1 MVRTFHIPSD
11 TGDVPIAANSHTAR
25 QLLESYV
32 QPYSFQ
38 QLLDHQRPRTTP
50 GVERVEG
57 NVYSR
62 VTVQDETPRILHVE
76 DANDGRHLR
85 VTVTSQTDG
94 DITDDLERLRYLFAI
109 DEDPSFAVAHLSQD
123 PFIGRLATERPWV
136 RDPRSWDPFETSIR
150 IIIGQQISVAA
161 ATTISGRIAAGLGQQ
176 ISTGSD
182 LNRIFPSPEVLA
194 NADLSGM
201 GLTERRKTT
210 LQNFSRAVTDGTID
224 LESSQTLD
232 EMEKHWCTLPGI
244 GPWTAQGAAMRVL
257 GHDDAMPSSDLGVLR
272 SMNRL
277 TKQDFNP
284 KQLENQSRIWRPFR
298 SWAAQHLWQAPEV
311 LRST

>member
-1 MVRTFHIPSD
+1 M
-11 TGDVPIAANSHTAR
+11 
-25 QLLESYV
+25 
-32 QPYSFQ
+32 
-38 QLLDHQRPRTTP
+38 TP

-62 VTVQDETPRILHVE
+62 VTVQDGAPRILHVE

-85 VTVTSQTDG
+85 VTVTSQTD
-94 DITDDLERLRYLFAI
+94 DDLTEDLERLRYLFAV
-109 DEDPSFAVAHLSQD
+109 DEDPSFAVEHLSQD
-123 PFIGRLATERPWV
+123 PFIGRLVTERPWV
-136 RDPRSWDPFETSIR
+136 RVPRCWDRFEASIR

-161 ATTISGRIAAGLGQQ
+161 ATTIGGRIAAALGQQ
-176 ISTGSD
+176 VPTGSD

-210 LQNFSRAVTDGTID
+210 LRNFSRAVTDGTID
-224 LESSQTLD
+224 LESSRDLD

-244 GPWTAQGAAMRVL
+244 GPWTAQVAAMRVL

-277 TKQDFNP
+277 TNQDFNP
-284 KQLENQSRIWRPFR
+284 KHLKNQSRIWSPFR

>member
-1 MVRTFHIPSD
+1 V
-11 TGDVPIAANSHTAR
+11 
-25 QLLESYV
+25 SYV

-38 QLLDHQRPRTTP
+38 QLLDHLRPRTTP

-57 NVYSR
+57 NIYSR
-62 VTVQDETPRILHVE
+62 VTVHAGIPRVLQVE

-85 VTVTSQTDG
+85 ITTTSQSNDNL
-94 DITDDLERLRYLFAI
+94 TDDLDRLRYLFAV

-123 PFIGRLATERPWV
+123 PFIGRLVTQRPWV
-136 RDPRSWDPFETSIR
+136 RVPRCWDPFETSIR

-161 ATTISGRIAAGLGQQ
+161 ATTISGRIAARLGQQ
-176 ISTGSD
+176 VSIGSG
-182 LNRIFPSPEVLA
+182 LNRIFPSPEILA
-194 NADLSGM
+194 NAELNDM

-224 LESSQTLD
+224 LRRSEDLD

-244 GPWTAQGAAMRVL
+244 GPWTAQVAAMRVL

-272 SMNRL
+272 AVNRL
-277 TKQDFNP
+277 ANQDLNT
-284 KQLENQSRIWRPFR
+284 KQLESQANIWRPFR

-311 LRST
+311 LGST

>member
-1 MVRTFHIPSD
+1 MTIGATS
-11 TGDVPIAANSHTAR
+11 NNAR
-25 QLLESYV
+25 EALVSYV

-38 QLLDHQRPRTTP
+38 QLLDHLRPRTTP

-57 NVYSR
+57 NIYSR
-62 VTVQDETPRILHVE
+62 VTVHAGIPRVLQVE

-85 VTVTSQTDG
+85 ITTTSQSNDNL
-94 DITDDLERLRYLFAI
+94 TDDLDRLRYLFAV

-123 PFIGRLATERPWV
+123 PFIGRLVTQRPWV
-136 RDPRSWDPFETSIR
+136 RVPRCWDPFETSIR

-161 ATTISGRIAAGLGQQ
+161 ATTISGRIAARLGQQ
-176 ISTGSD
+176 VSTGSG
-182 LNRIFPSPEVLA
+182 LNRIFPSPEILA
-194 NADLSGM
+194 NAELNDM

-224 LESSQTLD
+224 LRRSEDLD

-244 GPWTAQGAAMRVL
+244 GPWTAQVAAMRVL

-272 SMNRL
+272 AVNRL
-277 TKQDFNP
+277 ANQDLNT
-284 KQLENQSRIWRPFR
+284 KQLESQANIWRPFR

-311 LRST
+311 LGST

>member
-11 TGDVPIAANSHTAR
+11 TGDVPIAANSNTAR
-25 QLLESYV
+25 QLLVSYV

-38 QLLDHQRPRTTP
+38 QLLDHLRPRTTP

-76 DANDGRHLR
+76 DAKDGRPLR

-94 DITDDLERLRYLFAI
+94 DVTHDLERLRCLFAV

-136 RDPRSWDPFETSIR
+136 RVPRSWDPFETSIR

-224 LESSQTLD
+224 LESSQNLD

-244 GPWTAQGAAMRVL
+244 GPWTAQVAAMRVL

-277 TKQDFNP
+277 TNQDFNP

>member
-1 MVRTFHIPSD
+1 M
-11 TGDVPIAANSHTAR
+11 
-25 QLLESYV
+25 
-32 QPYSFQ
+32 
-38 QLLDHQRPRTTP
+38 TP

-62 VTVQDETPRILHVE
+62 VTVQDGAPRILHVE

-94 DITDDLERLRYLFAI
+94 DVTHDLERLRCLFAV

-136 RDPRSWDPFETSIR
+136 RVPRSWDPFETSIR

-224 LESSQTLD
+224 LESSQNLD

-244 GPWTAQGAAMRVL
+244 GPWTAQVAAMRVL

-277 TKQDFNP
+277 TNQDFNP

>member
-1 MVRTFHIPSD
+1 MTIGATS
-11 TGDVPIAANSHTAR
+11 NNAR
-25 QLLESYV
+25 EALVSYV

-38 QLLDHQRPRTTP
+38 QLLDHLRPRTTP

-57 NVYSR
+57 NIYSR
-62 VTVQDETPRILHVE
+62 VTVHAGIPRVLQVE

-85 VTVTSQTDG
+85 ITTTSQSNDNL
-94 DITDDLERLRYLFAI
+94 TDDLDRLRYLFAV

-123 PFIGRLATERPWV
+123 PFIGRLVTQRPWV
-136 RDPRSWDPFETSIR
+136 RVPRCWDPFETSIR

-161 ATTISGRIAAGLGQQ
+161 ATTISGRIAARLGQQ
-176 ISTGSD
+176 VSTGSG
-182 LNRIFPSPEVLA
+182 LNRIFPSPEILA
-194 NADLSGM
+194 NAELNDM

-224 LESSQTLD
+224 LRLSEDLD
-232 EMEKHWCTLPGI
+232 EMEKHWCTLSGI
-244 GPWTAQGAAMRVL
+244 GPWTAQVAAMRVL

-272 SMNRL
+272 AVNRL
-277 TKQDFNP
+277 ANQDLNT
-284 KQLENQSRIWRPFR
+284 KQLESQANIWRPFR

-311 LRST
+311 LGST

>member
-1 MVRTFHIPSD
+1 MA
-11 TGDVPIAANSHTAR
+11 PISNAAR
-25 QLLESYV
+25 ELLVSYV

-38 QLLDHQRPRTTP
+38 QLLDHLRPRMTP

-62 VTVQDETPRILHVE
+62 VTVQDGAPRILHVE

-85 VTVTSQTDG
+85 VTVTSQTD
-94 DITDDLERLRYLFAI
+94 DDLTEDLERIRYLFAV

-123 PFIGRLATERPWV
+123 PFIGRLVTERPWV
-136 RDPRSWDPFETSIR
+136 RVPRCWDPFETSIR

-161 ATTISGRIAAGLGQQ
+161 ATTISGRIAAALGQQ

-182 LNRIFPSPEVLA
+182 LNRIFPSPEALA

-210 LQNFSRAVTDGTID
+210 LRNFSRVVTDGTID
-224 LESSQTLD
+224 LESPQDLD

-244 GPWTAQGAAMRVL
+244 GPWTAQVAAIRVL
-257 GHDDAMPSSDLGVLR
+257 GHDDAMPSSDLGILR
-272 SMNRL
+272 SVNRL
-277 TKQDFNP
+277 TNQDFNT

>member
-1 MVRTFHIPSD
+1 M
-11 TGDVPIAANSHTAR
+11 
-25 QLLESYV
+25 
-32 QPYSFQ
+32 
-38 QLLDHQRPRTTP
+38 TP

-62 VTVQDETPRILHVE
+62 VTVQDGAPRILHVE

-85 VTVTSQTDG
+85 VTVTSQTD
-94 DITDDLERLRYLFAI
+94 DDLTEDLGRIRYLFAV
-109 DEDPSFAVAHLSQD
+109 DEDPSFAVEHLSQD
-123 PFIGRLATERPWV
+123 PFIGRLVTERPWV
-136 RDPRSWDPFETSIR
+136 RVPRCWDRFEASIR

-161 ATTISGRIAAGLGQQ
+161 ATTISGRIAAALGQQ
-176 ISTGSD
+176 VPTGSD

-210 LQNFSRAVTDGTID
+210 LRNFSRAVTDGTID
-224 LESSQTLD
+224 LESSRDLD

-244 GPWTAQGAAMRVL
+244 GPWTAQVAAMRVL

-277 TKQDFNP
+277 TNQDFNP
-284 KQLENQSRIWRPFR
+284 KHLENQSRIWSPFR

>member
-11 TGDVPIAANSHTAR
+11 TGDVPIAANSNTAR
-25 QLLESYV
+25 QLLVSYV

-38 QLLDHQRPRTTP
+38 QLLDHLRPRTTP

-76 DANDGRHLR
+76 DAKDGRHLR

-94 DITDDLERLRYLFAI
+94 DVTHDLERLRCLFAV

-123 PFIGRLATERPWV
+123 PFIGRLVTERPWV
-136 RDPRSWDPFETSIR
+136 RVPRCWDPFETSIR

-224 LESSQTLD
+224 LESSQNLD

-244 GPWTAQGAAMRVL
+244 GPWTAQVAAMRVL

-277 TKQDFNP
+277 TNQDFNP

>member
-1 MVRTFHIPSD
+1 M
-11 TGDVPIAANSHTAR
+11 
-25 QLLESYV
+25 
-32 QPYSFQ
+32 
-38 QLLDHQRPRTTP
+38 TP

-62 VTVQDETPRILHVE
+62 VTVQDGAPRILHVE

-85 VTVTSQTDG
+85 VTVTSQTD
-94 DITDDLERLRYLFAI
+94 DDLTEDLERIRYLFAV
-109 DEDPSFAVAHLSQD
+109 DEDPSFAVEHLSQD
-123 PFIGRLATERPWV
+123 PFIGRLVTERPWV
-136 RDPRSWDPFETSIR
+136 RVPRCWDRFEASIR

-161 ATTISGRIAAGLGQQ
+161 ATTISGRIAAALGQQ
-176 ISTGSD
+176 GPTGSD

-210 LQNFSRAVTDGTID
+210 LRNFSRAVTDGTID
-224 LESSQTLD
+224 LESSRDLD

-244 GPWTAQGAAMRVL
+244 GPWTAQVAAMRVL

-277 TKQDFNP
+277 TNQDFNP
-284 KQLENQSRIWRPFR
+284 KHLKNQSRIWSPFR

>member
-1 MVRTFHIPSD
+1 MAPVSN
-11 TGDVPIAANSHTAR
+11 AA
-25 QLLESYV
+25 QKLLLSYV

-38 QLLDHQRPRTTP
+38 QLLDHLRPRMTP

-62 VTVQDETPRILHVE
+62 VTVQDGAPRILHVE

-85 VTVTSQTDG
+85 VTVTSQTD
-94 DITDDLERLRYLFAI
+94 DDLTEDLGRIRYLFAV
-109 DEDPSFAVAHLSQD
+109 DEDPSFAVEHLSQD
-123 PFIGRLATERPWV
+123 PFIGRLVTERPWV
-136 RDPRSWDPFETSIR
+136 RVPRCWDRFEASIR

-161 ATTISGRIAAGLGQQ
+161 ATTISGRIAAALGQQ
-176 ISTGSD
+176 VPTGSD
-182 LNRIFPSPEVLA
+182 LNRIFPSPEVLT

-210 LQNFSRAVTDGTID
+210 LRNFSRAVTDGAID
-224 LESSQTLD
+224 LESSRDLD

-244 GPWTAQGAAMRVL
+244 GPWTAQVAAMRVL

-277 TKQDFNP
+277 TNQDFNP
-284 KQLENQSRIWRPFR
+284 KHLKNQSRIWSPFR

>member
-1 MVRTFHIPSD
+1 MTI
-11 TGDVPIAANSHTAR
+11 GANSNIVRET
-25 QLLESYV
+25 LMSYV

-38 QLLDHQRPRTTP
+38 QLLDYLAPRTTP

-57 NVYSR
+57 NIYSR
-62 VTVQDETPRILHVE
+62 VTVHAGIPRVLQVE

-85 VTVTSQTDG
+85 ITATSQSD
-94 DITDDLERLRYLFAI
+94 DNLMDDLDCLRYLFAV

-123 PFIGRLATERPWV
+123 PFIGRLVAQRPWV
-136 RDPRSWDPFETSIR
+136 RVPRCWDRFETSIR
-150 IIIGQQISVAA
+150 IIVGQQISVAA
-161 ATTISGRIAAGLGQQ
+161 ATTISGRIAASLGQQ
-176 ISTGSD
+176 VSTGSD

-194 NADLSGM
+194 NADLNDM
-201 GLTERRKTT
+201 GLTERRKAT

-224 LESSQTLD
+224 LRLSEDLD
-232 EMEKHWCTLPGI
+232 EMEKHWCTLSGI
-244 GPWTAQGAAMRVL
+244 GPWTAQVAAMRVL

-272 SMNRL
+272 AVNRL
-277 TKQDFNP
+277 VNRDFNP

-311 LRST
+311 LGST

>member
-11 TGDVPIAANSHTAR
+11 TGDVPIAANSNTAR
-25 QLLESYV
+25 QLLVSYV

-38 QLLDHQRPRTTP
+38 QLLDHLRPRTTP

-76 DANDGRHLR
+76 DAKDGRHLR

-94 DITDDLERLRYLFAI
+94 DVTHDLERLRCLFAV

-123 PFIGRLATERPWV
+123 PFIGRLVTERPWV
-136 RDPRSWDPFETSIR
+136 RVPRSWDPFETSIR

-224 LESSQTLD
+224 LESSQNLD

-244 GPWTAQGAAMRVL
+244 GPWTAQVAAMRVL

-277 TKQDFNP
+277 TNQDFNP

>member
-11 TGDVPIAANSHTAR
+11 TGDVPIAANSNTAR
-25 QLLESYV
+25 QLLVSYV

-38 QLLDHQRPRTTP
+38 QLLDHLRPRTTP

-85 VTVTSQTDG
+85 VTVTSQTAG
-94 DITDDLERLRYLFAI
+94 DVTHDLERLRCLFAV

-136 RDPRSWDPFETSIR
+136 RVPRSWDPFETSIR

-201 GLTERRKTT
+201 GLT
-210 LQNFSRAVTDGTID
+210 
-224 LESSQTLD
+224 
-232 EMEKHWCTLPGI
+232 
-244 GPWTAQGAAMRVL
+244 
-257 GHDDAMPSSDLGVLR
+257 
-272 SMNRL
+272 
-277 TKQDFNP
+277 
-284 KQLENQSRIWRPFR
+284 
-298 SWAAQHLWQAPEV
+298 
-311 LRST
+311 

>member
-1 MVRTFHIPSD
+1 MTIGATS
-11 TGDVPIAANSHTAR
+11 NNAR
-25 QLLESYV
+25 EALVSYV

-38 QLLDHQRPRTTP
+38 QLLDHLRPRTTP

-57 NVYSR
+57 NIYSR
-62 VTVQDETPRILHVE
+62 VTVHAGIPRVLQVE

-85 VTVTSQTDG
+85 ITTTSQSD
-94 DITDDLERLRYLFAI
+94 DNLTDDLDRLRYLFAV

-123 PFIGRLATERPWV
+123 PFIGRLVTQRPWV
-136 RDPRSWDPFETSIR
+136 RVPRCWDPFETSIR

-161 ATTISGRIAAGLGQQ
+161 ATTISGRIAARLGQQ
-176 ISTGSD
+176 VSTGSG
-182 LNRIFPSPEVLA
+182 LNRIFPSPEILA
-194 NADLSGM
+194 NAELNDM

-210 LQNFSRAVTDGTID
+210 LQNFSRAVIEGTID
-224 LESSQTLD
+224 LRVSEDLD

-244 GPWTAQGAAMRVL
+244 GPWTAQVAAMRVL

-272 SMNRL
+272 AVNRL
-277 TKQDFNP
+277 ANQDLNT
-284 KQLENQSRIWRPFR
+284 KQLESQANIWRPFR

-311 LRST
+311 LGST

>member
-1 MVRTFHIPSD
+1 MTI
-11 TGDVPIAANSHTAR
+11 GANSNNAR
-25 QLLESYV
+25 EALVSYV

-38 QLLDHQRPRTTP
+38 QLLDHLRPRTTP

-57 NVYSR
+57 NIYSR
-62 VTVQDETPRILHVE
+62 VTVHAGIPRVLQVE

-85 VTVTSQTDG
+85 ITTTSQSNDNL
-94 DITDDLERLRYLFAI
+94 TDDLDRLRYLFAV

-123 PFIGRLATERPWV
+123 PFIGRLVTQRPWV
-136 RDPRSWDPFETSIR
+136 RVPRCWDPFETSIR

-161 ATTISGRIAAGLGQQ
+161 ATTISGRIAARLGQQ
-176 ISTGSD
+176 VSTGSG
-182 LNRIFPSPEVLA
+182 LNRIFPSPEILA
-194 NADLSGM
+194 NAELNDM

-224 LESSQTLD
+224 LRRSEDLD

-244 GPWTAQGAAMRVL
+244 GPWTAQVAAMRVL

-272 SMNRL
+272 AVNRL
-277 TKQDFNP
+277 ANQDLNT
-284 KQLENQSRIWRPFR
+284 KQLESQANIWRPFR

-311 LRST
+311 LGST

>member
-11 TGDVPIAANSHTAR
+11 TGDVPIAANSNTAR
-25 QLLESYV
+25 QLLVSYV

-38 QLLDHQRPRTTP
+38 QLLDHLRPRTTP

-94 DITDDLERLRYLFAI
+94 DVTHDLERLRCLFAV

-136 RDPRSWDPFETSIR
+136 RVPRSWDPFETSIR

-224 LESSQTLD
+224 LESSQNLD

-244 GPWTAQGAAMRVL
+244 GPWTAQVAAMRVL

-277 TKQDFNP
+277 TNQDFNP

>member
-1 MVRTFHIPSD
+1 V
-11 TGDVPIAANSHTAR
+11 
-25 QLLESYV
+25 SYV

-38 QLLDHQRPRTTP
+38 QLLDHLRPRTTP

-57 NVYSR
+57 NIYSR
-62 VTVQDETPRILHVE
+62 VTVHAGIPRVLQVE

-85 VTVTSQTDG
+85 ITTTSQSD
-94 DITDDLERLRYLFAI
+94 DNLTDDLDRLRYLFAV

-123 PFIGRLATERPWV
+123 PFIGRLVTQRPWV
-136 RDPRSWDPFETSIR
+136 RVPRCWDPFETSIR

-161 ATTISGRIAAGLGQQ
+161 ATTISGRIAARLGQQ
-176 ISTGSD
+176 VSTGSG
-182 LNRIFPSPEVLA
+182 LNRIFPSPEILA
-194 NADLSGM
+194 NAELNDM

-210 LQNFSRAVTDGTID
+210 LQNFSRAVIEGTID
-224 LESSQTLD
+224 LRVSEDLD

-244 GPWTAQGAAMRVL
+244 GPWTAQVAAMRVL

-272 SMNRL
+272 AVNRL
-277 TKQDFNP
+277 ANQDLNT
-284 KQLENQSRIWRPFR
+284 KQLESQANIWRPFR

>member
-11 TGDVPIAANSHTAR
+11 TGDVPIAANSNTAR
-25 QLLESYV
+25 QLLVSYV

-38 QLLDHQRPRTTP
+38 QLLDHLRPRTTP

-85 VTVTSQTDG
+85 VTVTSQTAG
-94 DITDDLERLRYLFAI
+94 DVTHDLERLRCLFAV

-123 PFIGRLATERPWV
+123 PFIGRLVTERPWV
-136 RDPRSWDPFETSIR
+136 RVPRCWDPFETSIR

-224 LESSQTLD
+224 LESSQNLD

-244 GPWTAQGAAMRVL
+244 GPWTAQVAAMRVL

-277 TKQDFNP
+277 TNQDFNP

>member
-1 MVRTFHIPSD
+1 M
-11 TGDVPIAANSHTAR
+11 
-25 QLLESYV
+25 
-32 QPYSFQ
+32 
-38 QLLDHQRPRTTP
+38 
-50 GVERVEG
+50 
-57 NVYSR
+57 
-62 VTVQDETPRILHVE
+62 
-76 DANDGRHLR
+76 
-85 VTVTSQTDG
+85 
-94 DITDDLERLRYLFAI
+94 
-109 DEDPSFAVAHLSQD
+109 
-123 PFIGRLATERPWV
+123 
-136 RDPRSWDPFETSIR
+136 
-150 IIIGQQISVAA
+150 AA

-210 LQNFSRAVTDGTID
+210 LRNFSRAVTDGTID
-224 LESSQTLD
+224 LESSQNLD

-244 GPWTAQGAAMRVL
+244 GPWTAQVAAMRVL

-277 TKQDFNP
+277 TNQDFNP

>member
-1 MVRTFHIPSD
+1 MA
-11 TGDVPIAANSHTAR
+11 PISNAAR
-25 QLLESYV
+25 ELLVSYV

-38 QLLDHQRPRTTP
+38 QLLDHLRPRMTP

-62 VTVQDETPRILHVE
+62 VTVQDGAPRILHVE

-85 VTVTSQTDG
+85 VTVTSQTD
-94 DITDDLERLRYLFAI
+94 DDLTEDLERIRYLFAV

-123 PFIGRLATERPWV
+123 PFIGRLVTERPWV
-136 RDPRSWDPFETSIR
+136 RVPRCWDRFEASIR

-161 ATTISGRIAAGLGQQ
+161 ATTISGRIAAALGQQ
-176 ISTGSD
+176 VPTGSD

-210 LQNFSRAVTDGTID
+210 LRNFSRAVTDGTID
-224 LESSQTLD
+224 LESSQDLD

-244 GPWTAQGAAMRVL
+244 GPWTAQVAAMRVL

-277 TKQDFNP
+277 TNQDFNP
-284 KQLENQSRIWRPFR
+284 KHLKNQSRIWSPFR

>member
-11 TGDVPIAANSHTAR
+11 TGDVPIAANSNTAQ
-25 QLLESYV
+25 QLLVSYV

-38 QLLDHQRPRTTP
+38 QLLDHLRPRTTP

-94 DITDDLERLRYLFAI
+94 DVTHDLERLRCLFAV

-136 RDPRSWDPFETSIR
+136 RVPRSWDPFETSIR

-224 LESSQTLD
+224 LESSQNLD

-244 GPWTAQGAAMRVL
+244 GPWTAQVAAMRVL

-272 SMNRL
+272 SVNRL
-277 TKQDFNP
+277 TNQDFNP

-298 SWAAQHLWQAPEV
+298 SWAAQHLWQAPEG

>member
-11 TGDVPIAANSHTAR
+11 TGEVPIAANSNTAR
-25 QLLESYV
+25 QLLVSYV

-38 QLLDHQRPRTTP
+38 QLLDHLRPRTTP

-76 DANDGRHLR
+76 DAKDGRHLR

-94 DITDDLERLRYLFAI
+94 DVTHDLERLRCLFAV
-109 DEDPSFAVAHLSQD
+109 DEDPSFAFAHLSQD
-123 PFIGRLATERPWV
+123 PFIGRLVTERPWV
-136 RDPRSWDPFETSIR
+136 RVPRGWDRFETSIR

-224 LESSQTLD
+224 LESSQNLD

-244 GPWTAQGAAMRVL
+244 GPWTAQVAAMRVL
-257 GHDDAMPSSDLGVLR
+257 GHDDAMPSFDLGVLR

-277 TKQDFNP
+277 TNQDFNP

>member
-1 MVRTFHIPSD
+1 MAPVSN
-11 TGDVPIAANSHTAR
+11 AAR
-25 QLLESYV
+25 QLLVSYV

-38 QLLDHQRPRTTP
+38 QLLDHLRPRMTP

-62 VTVQDETPRILHVE
+62 VTVQDGAPRILHVE

-85 VTVTSQTDG
+85 VTVTSQTD
-94 DITDDLERLRYLFAI
+94 DDLTEDLGRIRYLFAV
-109 DEDPSFAVAHLSQD
+109 DEDPSFAVEHLSQD
-123 PFIGRLATERPWV
+123 PFIGRLVTERPWV
-136 RDPRSWDPFETSIR
+136 RVPRCWDRFEASIR

-161 ATTISGRIAAGLGQQ
+161 ATTISGRIAAALGQQ
-176 ISTGSD
+176 VPTGSD

-210 LQNFSRAVTDGTID
+210 LRNFSRAVTDGTID
-224 LESSQTLD
+224 LESSQDLD

-244 GPWTAQGAAMRVL
+244 GPWTAQVAAMRVL

-277 TKQDFNP
+277 TNQDFNA
-284 KQLENQSRIWRPFR
+284 KHLENQSRIWSPFR

>member
-1 MVRTFHIPSD
+1 MAPVSN
-11 TGDVPIAANSHTAR
+11 AAR
-25 QLLESYV
+25 QLLVSYV

-38 QLLDHQRPRTTP
+38 QLLDHLRPRMTP

-62 VTVQDETPRILHVE
+62 VTVQDGAPRILHVE

-85 VTVTSQTDG
+85 VTVTSQTD
-94 DITDDLERLRYLFAI
+94 DDLTEDLGRIRYLFAV

-123 PFIGRLATERPWV
+123 PFIGRLVTERPWV
-136 RDPRSWDPFETSIR
+136 RVPRCWDRFEASIR

-161 ATTISGRIAAGLGQQ
+161 ATTISGRIAAALGQQ
-176 ISTGSD
+176 VPTGSD

-210 LQNFSRAVTDGTID
+210 LRNFSRAVTDGTID
-224 LESSQTLD
+224 LESSRDLD

-244 GPWTAQGAAMRVL
+244 GPWTAQVAAMRVL

-277 TKQDFNP
+277 TNQDFNP
-284 KQLENQSRIWRPFR
+284 KHLKNQSRIWSPFR

>member
-1 MVRTFHIPSD
+1 MT
-11 TGDVPIAANSHTAR
+11 PISNAAR
-25 QLLESYV
+25 ELLVTYV

-38 QLLDHQRPRTTP
+38 QLLDHLKPRMTP

-62 VTVQDETPRILHVE
+62 VTVRDGAPRILHVE

-85 VTVTSQTDG
+85 VTVTSQTD
-94 DITDDLERLRYLFAI
+94 DDLTEDLERIRYLFAV

-123 PFIGRLATERPWV
+123 PFIGRLVTERPWV
-136 RDPRSWDPFETSIR
+136 RVPRCWDPFETSIR

-161 ATTISGRIAAGLGQQ
+161 ATTISGRIAAALGQQ

-182 LNRIFPSPEVLA
+182 LNRIFPSPEALA

-210 LQNFSRAVTDGTID
+210 LRNFSRVVTDGTID
-224 LESSQTLD
+224 LESPQDLD

-244 GPWTAQGAAMRVL
+244 GPWTAQVAAIRVL
-257 GHDDAMPSSDLGVLR
+257 GHDDAMPSSDLGILR
-272 SMNRL
+272 SVNRL
-277 TKQDFNP
+277 TNQDFNP

>member
-11 TGDVPIAANSHTAR
+11 TGDVPIAANSNTAR
-25 QLLESYV
+25 QLLVSYV

-38 QLLDHQRPRTTP
+38 QLLDHLRPRTTP

-62 VTVQDETPRILHVE
+62 VTVQDGTPRILHVE

-94 DITDDLERLRYLFAI
+94 DVTHDLERLRCLFAV

-136 RDPRSWDPFETSIR
+136 RVPRSWDPFETSIR

-224 LESSQTLD
+224 LESSQNLD

-244 GPWTAQGAAMRVL
+244 GPWTAQVAAMRVL

-277 TKQDFNP
+277 TNQDFNP

>member
-1 MVRTFHIPSD
+1 MT
-11 TGDVPIAANSHTAR
+11 PISNAAR
-25 QLLESYV
+25 ELLVTYV

-38 QLLDHQRPRTTP
+38 QLLDHLKPRMTP

-62 VTVQDETPRILHVE
+62 VTVRDGAPRILHVE

-85 VTVTSQTDG
+85 VTVTSQTD
-94 DITDDLERLRYLFAI
+94 DDLTEDLERIRYLFAV

-123 PFIGRLATERPWV
+123 PFIGRLVTERPWV
-136 RDPRSWDPFETSIR
+136 RVPRCWDPFETSIR

-201 GLTERRKTT
+201 GLTERRKST
-210 LQNFSRAVTDGTID
+210 LRNFSRVVTDGTID
-224 LESSQTLD
+224 LESPQDLD

-244 GPWTAQGAAMRVL
+244 GPWTAQVAAIRVL
-257 GHDDAMPSSDLGVLR
+257 GHDDAMPSSDLGILR
-272 SMNRL
+272 SVNRL
-277 TKQDFNP
+277 TNQDFNT

>member
-1 MVRTFHIPSD
+1 MAPVSN
-11 TGDVPIAANSHTAR
+11 AA
-25 QLLESYV
+25 QKLLLSYV
-32 QPYSFQ
+32 HPYSFQ
-38 QLLDHQRPRTTP
+38 QLLDHLRPRMTP

-62 VTVQDETPRILHVE
+62 VTVQDGAPRILHVE

-85 VTVTSQTDG
+85 VTVTSQTD
-94 DITDDLERLRYLFAI
+94 DDLTEDLGRIRYLFAV
-109 DEDPSFAVAHLSQD
+109 DEDPSFAVEHLSQD
-123 PFIGRLATERPWV
+123 PFIGRLVTERPWV
-136 RDPRSWDPFETSIR
+136 RVPRCWDRFEASIR

-161 ATTISGRIAAGLGQQ
+161 ATTISGRIAAALGQQ
-176 ISTGSD
+176 VPTGSD

-210 LQNFSRAVTDGTID
+210 LRNFSRAVTDGTID
-224 LESSQTLD
+224 LESSQDLD
-232 EMEKHWCTLPGI
+232 EMEKQWCTLPGI
-244 GPWTAQGAAMRVL
+244 GPWTAQVAAMRVL

-277 TKQDFNP
+277 TNQDFNP
-284 KQLENQSRIWRPFR
+284 KHLKNQSRIWSPFR

>member
-1 MVRTFHIPSD
+1 MAPVSN
-11 TGDVPIAANSHTAR
+11 AAR
-25 QLLESYV
+25 QLLVSYV

-38 QLLDHQRPRTTP
+38 QLLDHLRPRMTP

-62 VTVQDETPRILHVE
+62 VTVQDGAPRILHVE

-85 VTVTSQTDG
+85 VTVTSQTD
-94 DITDDLERLRYLFAI
+94 DDLTEDLERIRYLFAV
-109 DEDPSFAVAHLSQD
+109 DEDPSFAVEHLSQD
-123 PFIGRLATERPWV
+123 PFIGRLVTERPWV
-136 RDPRSWDPFETSIR
+136 RVPRCWDRFEASIR

-176 ISTGSD
+176 VPTGSD

-210 LQNFSRAVTDGTID
+210 LRNFSRAVTDGTID
-224 LESSQTLD
+224 LESSQDLD

-244 GPWTAQGAAMRVL
+244 GPWTAQVAAMRVL

-272 SMNRL
+272 SVNRL
-277 TKQDFNP
+277 TNQDFNP
-284 KQLENQSRIWRPFR
+284 KHLENQSRIWRPFR

>member
-11 TGDVPIAANSHTAR
+11 TGDVPIAANSNTAR
-25 QLLESYV
+25 QLLVSYV

-38 QLLDHQRPRTTP
+38 QLLDHLRPRTTP

-94 DITDDLERLRYLFAI
+94 DITDDLERLRYLFAV

-136 RDPRSWDPFETSIR
+136 RVPRCWDPFETSIR

-224 LESSQTLD
+224 LESSQNLD

-244 GPWTAQGAAMRVL
+244 GPWTAQVAAMRVL

-277 TKQDFNP
+277 TNQDFNP

>member
-1 MVRTFHIPSD
+1 V
-11 TGDVPIAANSHTAR
+11 
-25 QLLESYV
+25 SYV

-38 QLLDHQRPRTTP
+38 QLLDHLRPRTTP

-57 NVYSR
+57 NIYSR
-62 VTVQDETPRILHVE
+62 VTVHAGIPRVLQVE

-85 VTVTSQTDG
+85 ITTTSQSNDNL
-94 DITDDLERLRYLFAI
+94 TDDLDRLRYLFAV

-123 PFIGRLATERPWV
+123 PFIGRLVTQRPWV
-136 RDPRSWDPFETSIR
+136 RVPRCWDPFETSIR

-161 ATTISGRIAAGLGQQ
+161 ATTISGRIAARLGQQ
-176 ISTGSD
+176 VSTGSG
-182 LNRIFPSPEVLA
+182 LNRIFPSPEILA
-194 NADLSGM
+194 NAELNDM

-224 LESSQTLD
+224 LRLSEDLD
-232 EMEKHWCTLPGI
+232 EMEKHWCTLSGI
-244 GPWTAQGAAMRVL
+244 GPWTAQVAAMRVL

-272 SMNRL
+272 AVNRL
-277 TKQDFNP
+277 ANQDLNT
-284 KQLENQSRIWRPFR
+284 KQLESQANIWRPFR

-311 LRST
+311 LGST